1 MNDRSEDRDL
11 LTALA
16 RGDLGALE
24 DLYEAYAP
32 PVYHLLLGR
41 VGDQDKAQ
49 DLLQEVFMALV
60 DRGGKVGKIRN
71 LRAYLFA
78 IACRK
83 ASGLNKRRSAT
94 ENLSQV
100 EPTAGDVGLAESV
113 AVRDALNQLPA
124 EQREVVVLKVWHEL
138 TFAEIGQ
145 ALDISPNTAAS
156 RYRYAMEK
164 LRAILG
170 EMNDEL

>member
-16 RGDLGALE
+16 RGDMQALGE
-24 DLYEAYAP
+24 LYDAYAP
-32 PVYHLLLGR
+32 PVYHLLLAR

-49 DLLQEVFMALV
+49 DLLQEVFLALV
-60 DRGGKVGKIRN
+60 DRGRKAARIRN
-71 LRAYLFA
+71 LPAYLLA
-78 IACRK
+78 IARRK
-83 ASGLNKRRSAT
+83 ASGVNKRRSP
-94 ENLSQV
+94 EVLSQTDLIDTNNCPA
-100 EPTAGDVGLAESV
+100 EGL
-113 AVRDALNQLPA
+113 AVRDALSQLPA

-138 TFAEIGQ
+138 TFAEVGQ
-145 ALDISPNTAAS
+145 TLEISPNTAAS

-164 LRAILG
+164 LRDILG